1 MKKEVQNWWKQSQ
14 SDLEKAK
21 VLFKSKNY
29 DGTAFFCQ
37 QTIEKAFKA
46 LHIKKFNEL
55 RKVHDL
61 VFLGQKIGVPN
72 PLLEF
77 CSELNKA
84 YIETRYPDAHG
95 VIPAEKF
102 SKEDMGHLI
111 NITEEILQ
119 WLEKQL

>member
-1 MKKEVQNWWKQSQ
+1 MKKEVRNWWKQAQ
-14 SDLEKAK
+14 SDFEKAK

-29 DGTAFFCQ
+29 DGTAFYCQ

-46 LHIKKFNEL
+46 LYIQKFNEL

-72 PLLEF
+72 HLLEF

-84 YIETRYPDAHG
+84 YIETRYPDASDI
-95 VIPAEKF
+95 IPAEKF
-102 SKEDMGHLI
+102 STEDAEHLI
-111 NITEEILQ
+111 EITEEILQ
-119 WLEKQL
+119 WLEQQL